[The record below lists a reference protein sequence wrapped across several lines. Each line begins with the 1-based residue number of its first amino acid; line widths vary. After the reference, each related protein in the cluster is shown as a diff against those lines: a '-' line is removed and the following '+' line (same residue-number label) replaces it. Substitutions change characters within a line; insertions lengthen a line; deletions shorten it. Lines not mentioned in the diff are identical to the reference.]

1 MQEKETKKKKK
12 KVRMKEMPTSIKGEG
27 GKYITRTCCPWWK
40 RGVTEAA
47 ARSWLAPLLD
57 TACDRL
63 AFVLGNLFDLAME
76 RSFSSNSDYGR
87 KGGPKKFVRRKEE
100 SRKKKKKTREKK

>member
-1 MQEKETKKKKK
+1 MANILLAHAA
-12 KVRMKEMPTSIKGEG
+12 RGGE
-27 GKYITRTCCPWWK
+27 

-63 AFVLGNLFDLAME
+63 AFVLGNLFDLALE
-76 RSFSSNSDYGR
+76 RSCNSNSDYGR

-100 SRKKKKKTREKK
+100 SRKKKKTREKK